1 MAVTGCRGAALL
13 DATGA
18 RGAVKE
24 VESSNPKFE
33 SRLSKGE
40 CKLDLVWPGALRLLV
55 LADGGGGRGGG
66 NGGGKTDCCGFEL
79 KALSKAR
86 MLASSSSSPSLA
98 LGISERNSKSS
109 VESAS
114 ELLGL
119 EAPRELRFR
128 EKRLRNRETAD
139 GGG

>member
-13 DATGA
+13 DATGG

-109 VESAS
+109 EDNAS

-119 EAPRELRFR
+119 PGPIVLRRLENLFR
-128 EKRLRNRETAD
+128 KRETAD
-139 GGG
+139 GA